1 MLVSDPKSLALALPP
16 PIFWTAIGINVRP
29 ITVISVPVTTGGKR
43 RLTLENWPETKQ
55 TKIPATMIAPYIVW
69 IVNWLPIIF
78 NGSTAWIAQ
87 PKTTGRPIPKYRLR
101 MS

>member
-43 RLTLENWPETKQ
+43 RLTLENWSETKQ
-55 TKIPATMIAPYIVW
+55 TKDPSYDD
-69 IVNWLPIIF
+69 
-78 NGSTAWIAQ
+78 
-87 PKTTGRPIPKYRLR
+87 RPIHRLDR
-101 MS
+101 KLAPDHF